1 MIALTKGANN
11 GWKVSAIT
19 YNFLGVWLNAVSTSL
34 ETTETT
40 ISKQNQQSLMKTLTL
55 TAVLLAGFSVAGPVA
70 ADTRQQLLRCDDIN
84 LEDGPYGQYYG
95 MDFYGTDEVCG
106 GDTLDKGSIGVFAN
120 RFIRVRLDNAN
131 TDPFVLYEVYYVSIG
146 DDPATD
152 KTMVGNLMTDCNGDA
167 NGVLKDMTR
176 PIDIVAGSPVNIKVR
191 VGDENAGFFFYSRG
205 PYGYTDDGSCRP
217 TIFNTSDGTRHGTFN
232 NPSLWG
238 GWHGV

>member
-1 MIALTKGANN
+1 M
-11 GWKVSAIT
+11 
-19 YNFLGVWLNAVSTSL
+19 
-34 ETTETT
+34 
-40 ISKQNQQSLMKTLTL
+40 SKQNQQSLMKTLTL
-55 TAVLLAGFSVAGPVA
+55 TAVLLAGFSVTGPVA
-70 ADTRQQLLRCDDIN
+70 ADTREQLLRCDDTN
-84 LEDGPYGQYYG
+84 LEDGAYGQYYG

-217 TIFNTSDGTRHGTFN
+217 TTFNTSDGTRHGTFN

-238 GWHGV
+238 GWRRV

>member
-1 MIALTKGANN
+1 M
-11 GWKVSAIT
+11 
-19 YNFLGVWLNAVSTSL
+19 
-34 ETTETT
+34 
-40 ISKQNQQSLMKTLTL
+40 SKQNQQSLMKTLTL
-55 TAVLLAGFSVAGPVA
+55 TAVLLAGLAGAGPVA
-70 ADTRQQLLRCDDIN
+70 ADTRQQLLRCDDTN
-84 LEDGPYGQYYG
+84 LEDGAYGQYYG
-95 MDFYGTDEVCG
+95 MDFYGTDEICG

-232 NPSLWG
+232 NPSLG
-238 GWHGV
+238 GVAPGLI

>member
-1 MIALTKGANN
+1 M
-11 GWKVSAIT
+11 
-19 YNFLGVWLNAVSTSL
+19 
-34 ETTETT
+34 
-40 ISKQNQQSLMKTLTL
+40 SKQNQQSLMKTLAL

-70 ADTRQQLLRCDDIN
+70 ADTRQQLLRCDDTN
-84 LEDGPYGQYYG
+84 LEDGAYGQYYG
-95 MDFYGTDEVCG
+95 MDFYGTDEICG

-232 NPSLWG
+232 NPSLG
-238 GWHGV
+238 GGGTGFDLIQFVSGYVTK

>member
-1 MIALTKGANN
+1 M
-11 GWKVSAIT
+11 
-19 YNFLGVWLNAVSTSL
+19 
-34 ETTETT
+34 
-40 ISKQNQQSLMKTLTL
+40 SKQNQQSLMKTLTL
-55 TAVLLAGFSVAGPVA
+55 TAVLLAGLAGAGPVA
-70 ADTRQQLLRCDDIN
+70 ADTREQLLRCDDTN
-84 LEDGPYGQYYG
+84 LEDGAYGQYYG
-95 MDFYGTDEVCG
+95 MDFYGTDEICG

-152 KTMVGNLMTDCNGDA
+152 KTMVGNLMTDCNSDA

-176 PIDIVAGSPVNIKVR
+176 PIDIVADSPVNIKLR

-238 GWHGV
+238 GGTGFDLIQFVSGYVTK

>member
-1 MIALTKGANN
+1 M
-11 GWKVSAIT
+11 
-19 YNFLGVWLNAVSTSL
+19 
-34 ETTETT
+34 
-40 ISKQNQQSLMKTLTL
+40 SKQNQQSLMKTLTL
-55 TAVLLAGFSVAGPVA
+55 TAVLLAGLAGAGPVA
-70 ADTRQQLLRCDDIN
+70 ADTRQQLLRCDDTN
-84 LEDGPYGQYYG
+84 LEDGAYGQYYWYG
-95 MDFYGTDEVCG
+95 LYGTDEICG

-217 TIFNTSDGTRHGTFN
+217 TIFNTSDGTRHGTIN
-232 NPSLWG
+232 NSSLWG

>member
-1 MIALTKGANN
+1 
-11 GWKVSAIT
+11 
-19 YNFLGVWLNAVSTSL
+19 
-34 ETTETT
+34 
-40 ISKQNQQSLMKTLTL
+40 
-55 TAVLLAGFSVAGPVA
+55 
-70 ADTRQQLLRCDDIN
+70 
-84 LEDGPYGQYYG
+84 
-95 MDFYGTDEVCG
+95 MDFYGTDEICG

-217 TIFNTSDGTRHGTFN
+217 TTFNTSDGTRHGTFN

-238 GWHGV
+238 GGTGFDLIQFVSGYVAK

>member
-1 MIALTKGANN
+1 M
-11 GWKVSAIT
+11 
-19 YNFLGVWLNAVSTSL
+19 
-34 ETTETT
+34 
-40 ISKQNQQSLMKTLTL
+40 SKQNQQSLMKTLAL
-55 TAVLLAGFSVAGPVA
+55 TAVLLAGFSVAGPVV
-70 ADTRQQLLRCDDIN
+70 ADTRQQLLRCDDTN
-84 LEDGPYGQYYG
+84 LEDGAYGQYYG
-95 MDFYGTDEVCG
+95 MDFYGTDEICG

-238 GWHGV
+238 GGTGFDLIQVVSGYVTK